1 MKIFII
7 GLPGSGKSTLGRQLA
22 DSMQYPF
29 FDLDR
34 CIEAEEKTSVQEIF
48 EKKGEP
54 YFRKSEAAVL
64 RKISQKEDSFVMAT
78 GGGTPCYYDNLS
90 YMNDAG
96 ITVFLDVPVQKILE
110 RFTHEEIQKRPLL
123 KGCDALQKMQQLL
136 ETRLPVYSKAKFRI
150 SDGDLDAVVRLLTI
164 LRK

>member
-48 EKKGEP
+48 EKKASHTSGSP
-54 YFRKSEAAVL
+54 KRLCSE
-64 RKISQKEDSFVMAT
+64 K
-78 GGGTPCYYDNLS
+78 Y
-90 YMNDAG
+90 
-96 ITVFLDVPVQKILE
+96 
-110 RFTHEEIQKRPLL
+110 L
-123 KGCDALQKMQQLL
+123 KKK
-136 ETRLPVYSKAKFRI
+136 TRL
-150 SDGDLDAVVRLLTI
+150 
-164 LRK
+164 

>member
-34 CIEAEEKTSVQEIF
+34 CIEAEEKLRYRKF
-48 EKKGEP
+48 LKKRRAILPEVRSGCAQ
-54 YFRKSEAAVL
+54 KN
-64 RKISQKEDSFVMAT
+64 ISKEDSFVMAT